1 MCVPARGSN
10 ADAAQE
16 RVAEA
21 ADEAAVAVERQR
33 VADHRPRDRG
43 DRQRGD
49 AHHERVQRVL
59 RAHEARVEEA
69 QRRRH
74 EQHQRGG
81 GEHPGG
87 VARVHSRRHHAPTG
101 VTAALSVSPVR
112 MRTTCSSPTT
122 KILPSPTSPVRP
134 PSHSASIVGSDELVG
149 HGDLEAHLVGHA
161 DAHGRAAVGLH
172 AVELPAV
179 PLHGAH
185 GEPAHLCAIQRLQHL
200 VGLLWPHDPDHE
212 LHAAAACRRQP
223 GASLALWRKRRAIR
237 CPSGQTIIHTG
248 RPLRSRKWCD
258 GYTAEKSR
266 VSSSD
271 PASTA
276 RGVPG
281 PCSAWRWDARSSS
294 P

>member
-1 MCVPARGSN
+1 MKSMCGIVVPVARLE

-21 ADEAAVAVERQR
+21 ADEAAVAVEGQR
-33 VADHRPRDRG
+33 VADHRPGDGR

-59 RAHEARVEEA
+59 RADEAGVEEA
-69 QRRRH
+69 ERRRH
-74 EQHQRGG
+74 QQHQRGG

-87 VARVHSRRHHAPTG
+87 VARVHSGRHHAPTG

-149 HGDLEAHLVGHA
+149 HGDLEPHLVGHA

-172 AVELPAV
+172 AVQLPAV
-179 PLHGAH
+179 PLHTAH
-185 GEPAHLCAIQRLQHL
+185 REPPHFCAIERFQHL
-200 VGLLWPHDPDHE
+200 VGLLRPHDPDHE
-212 LHAAAACRRQP
+212 LHARQRRDGTSERLWPCGGNRP
-223 GASLALWRKRRAIR
+223 GSFVR
-237 CPSGQTIIHTG
+237 
-248 RPLRSRKWCD
+248 RSRPSQE
-258 GYTAEKSR
+258 GRESAR
-266 VSSSD
+266 V
-271 PASTA
+271 P
-276 RGVPG
+276 PG
-281 PCSAWRWDARSSS
+281 LYQRLELAAKPIAKR
-294 P
+294 